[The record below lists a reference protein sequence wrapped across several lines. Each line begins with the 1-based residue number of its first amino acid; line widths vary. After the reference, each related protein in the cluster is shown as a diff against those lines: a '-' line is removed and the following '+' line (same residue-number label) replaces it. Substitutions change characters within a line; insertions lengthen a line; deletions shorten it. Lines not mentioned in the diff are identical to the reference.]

1 MTKIEYMNQLEVLLK
16 DLPSEE
22 REAALTYY
30 DDYFED
36 AGPDNTDTVIS
47 ELGSPERVAAFI
59 KSELSDNAGKDFEKI
74 IYTENGCKDTTIEED
89 RYEVVSNDYQESGE
103 KSNSNEYKKTKE
115 TYKTKSN
122 SSMNN
127 NNTSKVILVIII
139 CIIAIPIGVPFLGTV
154 FGLIVAV
161 IGTLIGLF
169 VALIALTGSLLIG
182 GLVLFIGGVIQLFLT
197 PMNGILMCGFGLVLF
212 GLGTLAAILTMVVC
226 TKVIPTI
233 VSGIVDLCKLPF
245 KKRGV
250 TQ

>member
-1 MTKIEYMNQLEVLLK
+1 MTKIEYMNQLEELLR

-59 KSELSDNAGKDFEKI
+59 KSDLNDNVWKDSEKI
-74 IYTENGCKDTTIEED
+74 IYTENGYKDTTIED
-89 RYEVVSNDYQESGE
+89 NRYEVVSNDYQESSE
-103 KSNSNEYKKTKE
+103 RNNSNENKRTKE

-122 SSMNN
+122 STMNN
-127 NNTSKVILVIII
+127 NNTSKILLVIII
-139 CIIAIPIGVPFLGTV
+139 CIIAIPIGIPFLGTA

-161 IGTLIGLF
+161 MGILIGLF
-169 VALIALTGSLLIG
+169 VALIAVTGSLLIG
-182 GLVLFIGGVIQLFLT
+182 GLVLFIGGVIQLFLA

-212 GLGTLAAILTMVVC
+212 GLGTLAAVLTMVVC

-233 VSGIVDLCKLPF
+233 VSGIVELCKLPF
-245 KKRGV
+245 KKRSV